1 MDEHQN
7 MPQYGG
13 YVPPPQYTFSV
24 GKREILFL
32 CAVFLFSALLV
43 GSFFYHGIHLGFAV
57 GAAGLLASSYIYLKK
72 CGYRTDRYSGTLLIL
87 SLVITAAFPR
97 GDDGLLK
104 ILSLWMLLV
113 VPGLAFC
120 LMSGVC
126 TTPQRFSSFFS
137 GFGALFSLGIAQL
150 GAASRGIRNA
160 FRNGGKVSKTGGAV
174 ALGLLI
180 AVPIVAVL
188 SGLLISADA
197 AFEGLLNLLPEIRWQ
212 ETAVTLLF
220 GVPLGYV
227 LYTRTAALHYLPRS
241 TKPVKVRKGLHAL
254 TVNTVLIAASFV
266 YLVYL
271 GSQTAYFVGGFAGI
285 LPADYTL
292 AEYARRGFFEMG
304 WLCAINLLL
313 ITLSVALISS
323 RGDVPGLS
331 RVLCLFLGL
340 ITLFLVATASAKM
353 LLYINS
359 FGLTRLRVL
368 TEVFMLW
375 LGATTVFACIWLF
388 RLGSGYIKQSV
399 VLALAL
405 CAALLWCDVD
415 TCVARYNVRAYQ
427 KGKLETVDLTHLE
440 GLSAGAVPYLAALT
454 QDSNQEIAD
463 RAVRILENKA
473 ARFDHDRD
481 LRSWNWTKQKAW
493 AILEAYRVDD
503 SSPEAAAEDKE
514 LLQTVSDVLGI
525 DVTDASVTAF
535 ADTHGGFHGDG
546 ETVIQLYLSDST
558 AANIEKI
565 AAGEAGWHDLPMPDE
580 VQKLRCF
587 FEDDSGQL
595 MLPVVREGLY
605 YFCDRHSQS
614 TDPFDFTAIH
624 SRASYNFTLAVY
636 DREAQ
641 LLYYLELDT

>member
-57 GAAGLLASSYIYLKK
+57 GAAGLLASSYIYLKR

-271 GSQTAYFVGGFAGI
+271 GSQLAYFVGGFAGI

-313 ITLSVALISS
+313 ITLSVSLVSA

-331 RVLCLFLGL
+331 RILCLFLGL

-353 LLYINS
+353 LLYIDS

-440 GLSAGAVPYLAALT
+440 GLSAGAVPYIAELT
-454 QDSNQEIAD
+454 QDSNPEIAE
-463 RAVRILENKA
+463 RALRTLKSTA
-473 ARFDHDRD
+473 AYFHYDSD

-493 AILEAYRVDD
+493 MILKPYRADD
-503 SSPEAAAEDKE
+503 SAPEGAAEDKDIF
-514 LLQTVSDVLGI
+514 QTVSDLIGI
-525 DVTDASVTAF
+525 DITDSYIVQAT
-535 ADTHGGFHGDG
+535 DTHGGFHGDG
-546 ETVIQLYLSDST
+546 ETAVKFVLRNAA
-558 AANIEKI
+558 AANLEQMSVNK
-565 AAGEAGWHDLPMPDE
+565 AGWHDLPMPDE
-580 VQKLRCF
+580 IQKLCSLF
-587 FEDDSGQL
+587 TDDNGNPLISSV
-595 MLPVVREGLY
+595 PEGIY
-605 YFCDRHSQS
+605 YFYDRHNQS
-614 TDPFDFTAIH
+614 TDPYDYQSVH
-624 SRASYNFTLAVY
+624 GRASYNFTLIIY
-636 DREAQ
+636 NKRAQ
-641 LLYYLELDT
+641 MLYYLELDT